1 MSATTVAPAAV
12 KVPAEVEKSVV
23 KFVAEH
29 GGSGTAVLQYLGKQG
44 VRITL
49 VGADGIL
56 GDRVV
61 ADLDTAK
68 ALVERVDG
76 LTEADEWNRELVS
89 VVTPTASHWK
99 KMAGWVANQ
108 TRFPKARNWKLFAG
122 A

>member
-1 MSATTVAPAAV
+1 MSTTAAPEAV
-12 KVPAEVEKSVV
+12 KVPAEVEKSIV
-23 KFVAEH
+23 KFLAQH
-29 GGSGTAVLQYLGKQG
+29 GGSGTAVLQYIGKQG

-61 ADLDTAK
+61 GDMATAK

-76 LTEADEWNRELVS
+76 LAETDEWSRELGS
-89 VVTPTASHWK
+89 IVTPAPTHWAR
-99 KMAGWVANQ
+99 MAGWVAGQ
-108 TRFPKARNWKLFAG
+108 TKFPKARNAKLFAG